1 MPEKIP
7 MLDLAV
13 VIVTYHHPDLLE
25 KTLSSLAFPE
35 GLSFEI
41 VLIDNGNEAATKG
54 ILEASGFPGR
64 LISPGENL
72 GFATANNQGIAAVE
86 AKFFLLLND
95 DVEMGEGGIAKMLAR
110 IEKDQAIGALG
121 CRLLNPD
128 GSLQPSCYGY
138 PNFPKEFMKAT
149 GMKRFFPKNNKALR
163 KILSFLPLKSLAGYW
178 EHDAEREVES
188 LKGACLLVRRSA
200 IDQVG
205 ALDENWFMYGEE
217 MEWCFRIRRA
227 GFKVLF
233 SPEAQA
239 LHHGGWDRHGRDHA
253 ARMLAEEYRGN
264 LLFFRKHFKM
274 KAPLYEI
281 MLLVLMPLRALL
293 LGGVTEGARSARKVF
308 GYALRSFLGGRP

>member
-1 MPEKIP
+1 
-7 MLDLAV
+7 
-13 VIVTYHHPDLLE
+13 HNPDLLE

-35 GLSFEI
+35 GIRYEI
-41 VLIDNGNEAATKG
+41 VLIDNGNEAVTKG
-54 ILEASGFPGR
+54 ILEESGFPGK
-64 LISPGENL
+64 LISPGGNL
-72 GFATANNQGIAAVE
+72 GFAKANNRGIEAVG

-95 DVEMGEGGIAKMLAR
+95 DVEMGEGAIAKLLAR
-110 IEKDQAIGALG
+110 IEKEEAIGVIG

-138 PNFPKEFMKAT
+138 PNFPKEFLKAT
-149 GMKRFFPKNNKALR
+149 GLKKLFPKNSKALR

-200 IDQVG
+200 IDQAG
-205 ALDENWFMYGEE
+205 LLDENWFMYGEE
-217 MEWCFRIRRA
+217 MEWCFRIRQA

-239 LHHGGWDRHGRDHA
+239 LHHGGWERRGVEHA

-264 LLFFRKHFKM
+264 ILFFRKHFKG
-274 KAPLYEI
+274 KAPLYEL
-281 MLLVLMPLRALL
+281 MLLVLMPARALI
-293 LGGVTEGARSARKVF
+293 LGCCAKGARSAWQVF
-308 GYALRSFLGGRP
+308 GYALRSLLGGRP